1 MMKYEIVSII
11 SSLRCSLNHI
21 LLYVKVIQLGN
32 KGEIIQQMLDMKI
45 MTEREKIQKL
55 IALNI
60 AKAMAV
66 EKGKK

>member
-1 MMKYEIVSII
+1 
-11 SSLRCSLNHI
+11 
-21 LLYVKVIQLGN
+21 
-32 KGEIIQQMLDMKI
+32 

-66 EKGKK
+66 EKERNSNDDCGQYILGI

>member
-1 MMKYEIVSII
+1 
-11 SSLRCSLNHI
+11 
-21 LLYVKVIQLGN
+21 
-32 KGEIIQQMLDMKI
+32 MKI

-66 EKGKK
+66 EKGKKL